1 MQKFT
6 QGNKVRLV
14 NNPAKIGSIR
24 DGNPM
29 ERNGRVLWK
38 VQFGN
43 GKVEVIPEEHLE
55 PYNVI
60 EALTLPEMIQK
71 QRFSSVGDVQQILSE
86 TKINGNLSD
95 VIYSMDLTNT
105 DFYAYQFK
113 PVCKIINS
121 PSNAILIADE
131 VGLGKTIEAGLIW
144 TELKQRYDY
153 KRLLIICP
161 KILCDKW
168 QIELRQKM
176 GVRAEIIK
184 PSDMVRRIKTEYEYA
199 FICSIQGVASDEI
212 EEELEKYVYEDQLI
226 DLLVVDEAHKIR
238 NDKTK
243 GNHSVTQLRAL
254 SNHVVFLSATPI
266 QNKTDDLYSLIKILD
281 PDNFPYK
288 DYFDYMLDNI
298 KGLVLLKTKLL
309 QTRLPISK
317 IIDALQTLKDN
328 DGSGILSQSR
338 QLEALIK
345 RLKCQK
351 NTDLSPEEYQ
361 KIAYELDEI
370 NSLGYIYNRTRKQDV
385 QENCVVREAIPER
398 ISMTD
403 VEQELY
409 NLVTRAVYEY
419 VQQKSTTINPG
430 FAKFLLSTP
439 QRMLTSSLYAT
450 LTNWRKRN
458 NITDEDESDYT
469 NNEIPSDFM
478 QAIFDAVEYFRDD
491 NDLYDNDTKYKK
503 LLSML
508 ENFSNE
514 YPNDKIVLF
523 STFVPTLEYLS
534 KRLDKDGIKN
544 ITLTGKIKDKTEVFN
559 QFKTDANIKILL
571 ASEVGSEGVDL
582 QFCRF
587 LINYDL
593 PWNPMRIEQRI
604 GRVDR
609 IGQKADKI
617 LIWNMFHN
625 STIDDRIYEKL
636 YEKFH
641 ICTEVL
647 GDFGEVLGQEFEQ
660 LRMDLLFLSPE
671 QYDARIKQTEQAIVN
686 KQIQNKQLEQDASE
700 LVAYG
705 DYVLDKIQ
713 GQRHKIT
720 AEDLSKYVV
729 VSLQKLYGIKY
740 SKTDN
745 ENEYVITTTN
755 KFQMEF
761 ESFCMENDYTKSS
774 LLLHDTNVT
783 CAFYTKIGT
792 RIANKEVI
800 NPTHPLIRFLRQK
813 LVTEMDAIYPVATL
827 ISKGS
832 KFPKGQYIIGASLIR
847 AKGVSDY
854 AKIIYTAY
862 NTETKEFI
870 KEDDAE
876 SLLHNAISKGNDWTL
891 RQGLDYD
898 DLARYA
904 EIVMDKNL
912 SIYESEI
919 EKIQNKNT
927 DRAEIQRK
935 AINKHI
941 EQETKR
947 ASEIIARLEA
957 EGKFKGAELHKA
969 KFNKFKMQMSAKL
982 FKIDERTKLQH
993 DKEDIC
999 VVILKEI

>member
-6 QGNKVRLV
+6 QGSKVRLV
-14 NNPAKIGSIR
+14 NNPSKIGTIR
-24 DGNPM
+24 DDNTM
-29 ERNGRVLWK
+29 VRNERTLWK

-43 GKVEVIPEEHLE
+43 GKVEIIPEEHLE
-55 PYNVI
+55 LYDAI

-95 VIYSMDLTNT
+95 IIYSMDLTNT

-131 VGLGKTIEAGLIW
+131 VGLGKTIEAGLVW

-153 KRLLIICP
+153 KRLLIVCP
-161 KILCDKW
+161 KILSDKW

-176 GVRAEIIK
+176 GVRAEILK
-184 PSDMVRRIKTEYEYA
+184 PFDMVKRIKSENEYA

-212 EEELEKYVYEDQLI
+212 EEELKKYIYEDQLI
-226 DLLVVDEAHKIR
+226 DLLIVDEAHKIR

-254 SNHVVFLSATPI
+254 ANYVVFLSATPI

-288 DYFDYMLDNI
+288 DYFGYMLDNI
-298 KGLVLLKTKLL
+298 RGLVSLKTKLL
-309 QTRLPISK
+309 QTRLPIGR
-317 IIDALQTLKDN
+317 IIEELQLLKNN
-328 DGSGILSQSR
+328 DGSGILSHSK
-338 QLEALIK
+338 QLTALIK
-345 RLKCQK
+345 RLENRK
-351 NTDLSPEEYQ
+351 NTELSTEEYQ

-385 QENCVVREAIPER
+385 QENCVVREATPEKIP
-398 ISMTD
+398 MTD
-403 VEQELY
+403 VEQDLY
-409 NLVTRAVYEY
+409 NLVTKAVYEY
-419 VQQKSTTINPG
+419 VQQKSTVINPG

-458 NITDEDESDYT
+458 EIANEDEDDYN

-478 QAIFDAVEYFRDD
+478 QAIFEAVEGFHDD
-491 NDLYDNDTKYKK
+491 SELYDNDTKYKR
-503 LLSML
+503 LLDML
-508 ENFSNE
+508 REVGNK

-534 KRLDKDGIKN
+534 ERLSKDGITN
-544 ITLTGKIKDKTEVFN
+544 ITLTGKSKDKTEVFN
-559 QFKTDANIKILL
+559 KFKTDPNIKILL

-647 GDFGEVLGQEFEQ
+647 GDFGEVLGQEFEK
-660 LRMDLLFLSPE
+660 LHMDLLFLSPE
-671 QYDARIKQTEQAIVN
+671 QQDARIKQTEQAIVN

-700 LVAYG
+700 LVAYE
-705 DYVLDKIQ
+705 DYILDKIQ

-729 VSLQKLYGIKY
+729 VSLQKLYGTKY

-745 ENEYVITTTN
+745 ENEYVVITNN
-755 KFQMEF
+755 KFQMDF
-761 ESFCMENDYTKSS
+761 ESFCMDKGYSQSS
-774 LLLHDTNVT
+774 LLLHDTNVI

-792 RIANKEVI
+792 TVANKEVI
-800 NPTHPLIRFLRQK
+800 NPTHLLIRFLREK
-813 LVTEMDAIYPVATL
+813 LTTDTVYPVAIL
-827 ISKGS
+827 ISEGS
-832 KFPKGQYIIGASLIR
+832 NLPKGEYIIGASLIR
-847 AKGVSDY
+847 AKGISDY

-862 NTETKEFI
+862 NTETKKFTS
-870 KEDDAE
+870 EDLAE
-876 SLLHNAISKGNDWTL
+876 RLLHNALSNGNDWTS

-898 DLARYA
+898 TLAKDA
-904 EIVMDKNL
+904 DIVMDKNL
-912 SIYESEI
+912 SIYEDEI
-919 EKIQNKNT
+919 EKIQNKNA

-935 AINKHI
+935 AINKHL

-947 ASEIIARLEA
+947 ASEMIAKLEA
-957 EGKFKGAELHKA
+957 EGKLKGAELNKA
-969 KFNKFKMQMSAKL
+969 KFNKFKMQMEAKL
-982 FKIDERTKLQH
+982 FKIDEKTKLRH
-993 DKEDIC
+993 EKEDIC
-999 VVILKEI
+999 VVVLKEA

>member
-6 QGNKVRLV
+6 QGSKVRLV
-14 NNPAKIGSIR
+14 NNPSKIGTIR
-24 DGNPM
+24 DENPM
-29 ERNGRVLWK
+29 VRNERVLWK

-43 GKVEVIPEEHLE
+43 GKVEIIPEEHLE
-55 PYNVI
+55 LYDSI

-95 VIYSMDLTNT
+95 IIYSMDLTNT

-161 KILCDKW
+161 KILSDKW
-168 QIELRQKM
+168 QMELRQKM
-176 GVRAEIIK
+176 GVKAEILK
-184 PSDMVRRIKTEYEYA
+184 PSDMVKRIKTEDEYA
-199 FICSIQGVASDEI
+199 FICSIQGVSSDEI

-226 DLLVVDEAHKIR
+226 DLLIVDEAHKIR

-254 SNHVVFLSATPI
+254 ANHVVFLSATPI

-298 KGLVLLKTKLL
+298 KGLVFLKTKLL
-309 QTRLPISK
+309 QTRLPINK
-317 IIDALQTLKDN
+317 IIEALQILKNN
-328 DGSGILSQSR
+328 DGSGILSHSK
-338 QLEALIK
+338 QLAALIK
-345 RLKCQK
+345 RLESRK
-351 NTDLSPEEYQ
+351 NTELSTEEYQ

-385 QENCVVREAIPER
+385 QENCVVREAIPEK
-398 ISMTD
+398 ILMTD
-403 VEQELY
+403 VEQDLY
-409 NLVTRAVYEY
+409 NLVTKAVYEY
-419 VQQKSTTINPG
+419 VQQKSTVINPG

-450 LTNWRKRN
+450 LKNWRKRN
-458 NITDEDESDYT
+458 DMANEDEDDYN

-478 QAIFDAVEYFRDD
+478 QAIFDAVEEFHDD
-491 NDLYDNDTKYKK
+491 MELYDNDTKYER

-508 ENFSNE
+508 KKVGSE
-514 YPNDKIVLF
+514 YPDDKIVLF

-534 KRLDKDGIKN
+534 DRLNKDGIIN
-544 ITLTGKIKDKTEVFN
+544 ITLTGKSKDKTEVFN
-559 QFKTDANIKILL
+559 KFKTDPNIKILL

-647 GDFGEVLGQEFEQ
+647 GDFGEVLGREFEQ

-705 DYVLDKIQ
+705 DYILDKIQ

-729 VSLQKLYGIKY
+729 VSLQKLYGTKY

-745 ENEYVITTTN
+745 ENEYVVTTNN
-755 KFQMEF
+755 KFQMDF
-761 ESFCMENDYTKSS
+761 ESFCMDNGYSQSS
-774 LLLHDTNVT
+774 LLLHDTNVV

-792 RIANKEVI
+792 SIANKEVI
-800 NPTHPLIRFLRQK
+800 NPTHPLIRFLRHK
-813 LVTEMDAIYPVATL
+813 LAAEADTVYPVAVL
-827 ISKGS
+827 ISEGS
-832 KFPKGQYIIGASLIR
+832 NLPKGEYIIGASLIR
-847 AKGVSDY
+847 AKGISDY

-862 NTETKEFI
+862 NTETKKFTT
-870 KEDDAE
+870 EDLAE
-876 SLLHNAISKGNDWTL
+876 HLLYNALSNGNDWTS

-898 DLARYA
+898 ALARDA
-904 EIVMDKNL
+904 DIVMDKNL
-912 SIYESEI
+912 SIYEDEI
-919 EKIQNKNT
+919 EKIQNKNA

-935 AINKHI
+935 AINKHL

-947 ASEIIARLEA
+947 ATEMIAKLEA
-957 EGKFKGAELHKA
+957 EGKLKGAELNKA
-969 KFNKFKMQMSAKL
+969 KFNKFKMQMEAKL
-982 FKIDERTKLQH
+982 FKIDEKTKLQH
-993 DKEDIC
+993 EKEDIC
-999 VVILKEI
+999 VVVLKEA